1 MRCAREKIRSF
12 GSRFTL
18 AITEHEAD
26 RLLAAI
32 DPHDIFGVRNRELL
46 RLVCHTGLRVS
57 DLCGLTAGLV
67 SHNGV
72 PRQVLHLPASSTKGH
87 HSRIAPLNAVARE
100 CVAIILAFNKRHGF
114 SVVADALLLVSR
126 RHQPI
131 SVRYVRRLVGGLR
144 EAAGLDVAAVPH
156 SLRHLFASNVA
167 RRAGMHV
174 CKELLGH
181 ARLET
186 VATYAH
192 VTREDLVAAVNQLSG
207 HALAREGSD
216 QVAVSARGNLIS

>member
-1 MRCAREKIRSF
+1 MPI
-12 GSRFTL
+12 
-18 AITEHEAD
+18 ITEYEAD

-32 DPHDIFGVRNRELL
+32 DTREIFAVRNREML

-57 DLCGLTAGLV
+57 ELCGLTAGLV

-72 PRQVLHLPASSTKGH
+72 PRQVLLLPAAITKGH
-87 HSRIAPLNAVARE
+87 HARIVPLNTVARE

-131 SVRYVRRLVGGLR
+131 SVRCVAGLR

-167 RRAGMHV
+167 RRAGVHV